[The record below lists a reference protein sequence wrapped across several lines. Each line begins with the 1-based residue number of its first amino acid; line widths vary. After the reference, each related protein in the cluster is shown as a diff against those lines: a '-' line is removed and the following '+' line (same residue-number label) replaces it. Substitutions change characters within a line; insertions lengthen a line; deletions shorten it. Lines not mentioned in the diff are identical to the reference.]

1 MNGIKVAT
9 VEDAWKVAKLK
20 FPTSFTHDPDASER
34 AGYPIYV
41 SLCGDYPNCSIS
53 DLGTRLEIN
62 LNAETVNIWIEDE
75 KISGVLRSIE
85 NEYRNSYLEAS
96 LFAIRFAKDC
106 KSDEALIAKAKHEAI
121 LEVMEKLNIDYK

>member
-9 VEDAWKVAKLK
+9 VEDAWRVAKLK
-20 FPTSFTHDPDASER
+20 FPTSFTRDPDASER

-62 LNAETVNIWIEDE
+62 LNAETVNIWIENDR
-75 KISGVLRSIE
+75 ITGILRSIE
-85 NEYRNSYLEAS
+85 NEYRNSYLDAY
-96 LFAIRFAKDC
+96 ANDC